1 MHNKVAAPPS
11 PHSSESGVIFADS
24 VHDTDLGPSPLN
36 TKDIAGQ
43 RQWHVA
49 SLVNNVENVILFF
62 FCFFFISGSALK
74 TKPL

>member
-11 PHSSESGVIFADS
+11 LHSSESGVIFADY

-36 TKDIAGQ
+36 TKDIAGR

-49 SLVNNVENVILFF
+49 SLVNNVENVIFISFFLFF
-62 FCFFFISGSALK
+62 PGSAIK